1 MIFRESDISDSYRY
15 HGGEEAV
22 ERLLQ
27 ELKKNLKINSS
38 GTMSFGEL
46 DTALAEAS
54 YMVNYRPMQPSLNM
68 RENTFICNNDIIIIV
83 TAQDPECEEIETI
96 NLDVFQPNDEANND
110 VEIQENEIFEDN
122 NDRYGRQ
129 S

>member
-54 YMVNYRPMQPSLNM
+54 YMVNYRPMQPCLAMS
-68 RENTFICNNDIIIIV
+68 ENTFICNNDIIIIV